1 MKCIAERRLAF
12 RNDENV
18 VSPSNFFQKISIFF
32 QAKFQSKEDAILL
45 VTGFATVLQI
55 ANHCQKSCCIMKFC
69 YT

>member
-1 MKCIAERRLAF
+1 LPSEDWRLEMMKTLDCPEIF
-12 RNDENV
+12 
-18 VSPSNFFQKISIFF
+18 SKKFSKFF

-55 ANHCQKSCCIMKFC
+55 ANHCQISCCIMKFC